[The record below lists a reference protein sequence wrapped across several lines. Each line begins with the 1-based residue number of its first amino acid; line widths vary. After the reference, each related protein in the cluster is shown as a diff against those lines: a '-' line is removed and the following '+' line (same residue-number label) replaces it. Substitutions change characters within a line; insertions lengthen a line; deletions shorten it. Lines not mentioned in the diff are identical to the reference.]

1 MTLWK
6 NYFLADSIPAALQAL
21 TEAEGPSRLIAGGTD
36 LLLELQQDR
45 HLPVHT
51 LVDVTSI
58 PELGVI
64 ELREEHLFVGAAVPL
79 SQIVASPLLQQ
90 HAEALVEAS
99 GLIGGPQVRNT
110 ATLGGN
116 VSHALPAADGTI
128 ALLALDAQAEVASP
142 EGQRLVPTE
151 SLFIGP
157 GKSALDPRKEL
168 LCGFY
173 LPLLSSGQSSA
184 FRRVM
189 RPQGV
194 ALPILNLAI
203 WLLRSNESIAGIRI
217 AIGPA
222 GPRPLRARETEN
234 ALRGQRIT
242 PDIIEKASGAL
253 LSESIFRTSP
263 QRASAA
269 YRRQLADVLLEET
282 LQTAWERAVRN
293 ELWN

>member
-6 NYFLADSIPAALQAL
+6 NYVLADSIPSALKAL
-21 TEAEGPSRLIAGGTD
+21 AEAEGPARLIAGGTD
-36 LLLELQQDR
+36 LLLDLQQSR
-45 HLPVHT
+45 HSPVHT
-51 LVDVTSI
+51 LVDVNSI
-58 PELGVI
+58 PELGTI
-64 ELREEHLFVGAAVPL
+64 ELRGESLFVGAAVPL
-79 SQIVASPLLQQ
+79 TQIVASPLLQQ
-90 HAEALVEAS
+90 HAEALIEAC

-142 EGQRLVPTE
+142 EGRRLAPIE
-151 SLFIGP
+151 SLFLGP

-173 LPLLSSGQSSA
+173 LPLLRSREASA
-184 FRRVM
+184 FRRIM

-203 WLLRSNESIAGIRI
+203 WLSRSGDRIVDLRI

-222 GPRPLRARETEN
+222 GPRPLRARETEK
-234 ALRGQRIT
+234 ALRARPLTPGQ
-242 PDIIEKASGAL
+242 IEVASFAL
-253 LSESIFRTSP
+253 TSESRFRTSP
-263 QRASAA
+263 QRASAE
-269 YRRQLADVLLEET
+269 YRRQLAEVLLNEA
-282 LQTAWERAVRN
+282 LLAAWERAERN
-293 ELWN
+293 QE